1 MKFLPYVL
9 KHLRRNWIRTAS
21 TVAGVAVCIFLF
33 VTLQAVLAG
42 IDASLQS
49 AGASRLW
56 TRHKVSLI
64 FSLPLSYKERIAA
77 VPGVRSVANA
87 SWFNGIYQDPKNFF
101 ANFAVDM
108 REYLAIYPEFQIPA
122 DQRDALLADRR
133 GCVIGRGLAEQYGWK
148 IGDTIPLESTIPPY
162 RIGQPFEFTVRAIYD
177 ADLVRHP
184 GTDLKQLFFHYSYLY
199 ESTNR
204 RTSAGTYVVEIDDP
218 ARAADIG
225 AAIDALFDNSDAQ
238 TKTETESA
246 FVAGFISMAGNQSLL
261 LNAIGL
267 AVTFTILL
275 VSANT
280 MSMAVR
286 ERRTEIAVLK
296 TLGFSGELVL
306 VLILAEALAL
316 GVLGGALG
324 LLLGSLTISALS
336 NAPMVGQLLIG
347 AGQGGLPTQVA
358 VLGMGV
364 SILIGFLAGVVPASI
379 AYRAG
384 ITDTLRQV

>member
-1 MKFLPYVL
+1 MKYLPYIL
-9 KHLRRNWIRTAS
+9 KHLRRNWIRTTS
-21 TVAGVAVCIFLF
+21 TVLGVAVCIFLF
-33 VTLQAVLAG
+33 VSLQAVLAG
-42 IDASLQS
+42 INASLES

-56 TRHKVSLI
+56 TRHKVSLV

-108 REYLAIYPEFQIPA
+108 REYLAMYPEMQVPP
-122 DQRDALLADRR
+122 DQMEALMADRR
-133 GCVIGRGLAEQYGWK
+133 GCIIGRGLAEKYGWK

-162 RIGQPFEFTVRAIYD
+162 RIGKPFEFTVRAIYD
-177 ADLVRHP
+177 ADLVKHP
-184 GTDLKQLFFHYSYLY
+184 GTDLSSFFFHYSYLY

-204 RTSAGTYVVEIDDP
+204 RVNAGTYVVEVDDP
-218 ARAADIG
+218 ARAPEIG

-246 FVAGFISMAGNQSLL
+246 FVAGFISMAGNLSLL

-306 VLILAEALAL
+306 SLVLVESLVL
-316 GVLGGALG
+316 GIMGGALG
-324 LLLGSLTISALS
+324 LLLGAGLIKILM
-336 NAPMVGQLLIG
+336 NAPMVGQLFLG
-347 AGQGGLPTQVA
+347 GGGGLPSHVA
-358 VLGMGV
+358 LLGMGV

>member
-1 MKFLPYVL
+1 MKYLPYIL
-9 KHLRRNWIRTAS
+9 KHLRRNWIRTSS
-21 TVAGVAVCIFLF
+21 TIVGMAVCIFLF
-33 VTLQAVLAG
+33 CTLQTVLAG

-56 TRHKVSLI
+56 TRHSVSLI
-64 FSLPLSYKERIAA
+64 FTLPLSYQERIAA
-77 VPGVRSVANA
+77 VPGVRRVANA
-87 SWFNGIYQDPKNFF
+87 TWFNGIYQDPKNFF

-108 REYLAIYPEFQIPA
+108 REYLEIYPELQIPP
-122 DQRDALLADRR
+122 DQKAALLADRR
-133 GCVIGRGLAEQYGWK
+133 GCVIGRGLSEQFGWR
-148 IGDTIPLESTIPPY
+148 IGDTVQLESTIPPY
-162 RIGQPFEFTVRAIYD
+162 RVGRPFEFTVRAIYD
-177 ADLVRHP
+177 ADLVRNP
-184 GTDLKQLFFHYSYLY
+184 GTDLKQFFFHYSYLY

-204 RTSAGTYVVEIDDP
+204 RTTAGTYVVEIDDP
-218 ARAADIG
+218 ARAADVG
-225 AAIDALFDNSDAQ
+225 KAIDALFENSDAQ

-246 FVAGFISMAGNQSLL
+246 FVAGFISMAGNLSLL

-296 TLGFSGELVL
+296 TLGFSGGLVM
-306 VLILAEALAL
+306 VLILAEALVL

-324 LLLGSLTISALS
+324 LGLGSVTVHALT

-347 AGQGGLPTQVA
+347 VGQGGLPTHVA

-364 SILIGFLAGVVPASI
+364 SVLIGFLAGVVPASV
-379 AYRAG
+379 AYRSG
-384 ITDTLRQV
+384 ITETLRQV